1 MAAIPELTIAPNIN
15 PSSSTGSDV
24 FSKPV
29 SPSFGAISVG
39 GSGSGASWVS
49 SLVRDLLVAGL
60 SGLAIKY
67 VWGKIK

>member
-1 MAAIPELTIAPNIN
+1 MAAPELTIAPNIN

-24 FSKPV
+24 FSKPQ

-39 GSGSGASWVS
+39 GDGAAASWIS
-49 SLVRDLLVAGL
+49 SLVRDLLVAAI

-67 VWGKIK
+67 AWGKIK